1 MGAQKPSPLRVKR
14 RTTPDPR
21 GTCTA
26 ELHRRAFEHAMR
38 MLKPENHRLIQRPR
52 YGRVSGRLVSW
63 ATDLH
68 CEPGGATVSASFT
81 CTRGFRFQLGATATS
96 APAWPACDSSLWAA
110 ANFKRFLPYRLQAYR
125 KILCT
130 WQQTAANPLTFRDF
144 NRLLCALSYDLAT
157 P

>member
-1 MGAQKPSPLRVKR
+1 MGGQKPSPLRVKR

-21 GTCTA
+21 GICTA

-38 MLKPENHRLIQRPR
+38 VLKPENHRLIHRPR
-52 YGRVSGRLVSW
+52 YGRVRGRLISW

-68 CEPGGATVSASFT
+68 CEPSQSVVSASFT
-81 CTRGFRFQLGATATS
+81 CTRGFRFQLGAT
-96 APAWPACDSSLWAA
+96 DSSLWES
-110 ANFKRFLPYRLQAYR
+110 ANVKRFLPYRLQAYR
-125 KILCT
+125 KILCN

-144 NRLLCALSYDLAT
+144 NRLLCAFSHDLAT

>member
-1 MGAQKPSPLRVKR
+1 MKR

-38 MLKPENHRLIQRPR
+38 MLTPEITNYRQRVNQRPR
-52 YGRVSGRLVSW
+52 RCERHHGRIISW

-68 CEPGGATVSASFT
+68 CEPGQSVVSASFT
-81 CTRGFRFQLGATATS
+81 CTRGFRFQLGAT
-96 APAWPACDSSLWAA
+96 DSSLWAA

>member
-38 MLKPENHRLIQRPR
+38 VLTPEITSFRQRVNQRPR
-52 YGRVSGRLVSW
+52 RCERHRGRIISW

-68 CEPGGATVSASFT
+68 REPGGATVSAHIT
-81 CTRGFRFQLGATATS
+81 CTRGFRFQLGSTEEFLWE
-96 APAWPACDSSLWAA
+96 PANA
-110 ANFKRFLPYRLQAYR
+110 KRFLPYRLQAYR
-125 KILCT
+125 EILCR
-130 WQQTAANPLTFRDF
+130 WQQTTTDPLTFRDF